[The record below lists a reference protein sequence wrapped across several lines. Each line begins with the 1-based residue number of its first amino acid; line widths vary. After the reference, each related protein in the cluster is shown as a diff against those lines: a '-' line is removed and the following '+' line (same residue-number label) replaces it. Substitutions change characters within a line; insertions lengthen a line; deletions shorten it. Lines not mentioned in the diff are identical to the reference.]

1 MAEGLLLKYLW
12 FICTTTDHYMGI
24 SGWQAGVARV
34 SGRWG
39 WSWVGLG
46 LVLGILKAW

>member
-1 MAEGLLLKYLW
+1 MYLW
-12 FICTTTDHYMGI
+12 FICTTKDHYIGI

-39 WSWVGLG
+39 WSCVGLG
-46 LVLGILKAW
+46 LGRVGLGHIEGLVRAW